1 MTTTPPLVKIC
12 GLTRP
17 EDVDAAVEAGADLIG
32 LILVDWSPRAVD
44 PARAEALRARVPAGV
59 GVVGVFV
66 DEDPGVVE
74 GLVDALALDHVQ
86 LHGAEPPEVV
96 ERFGARAIKAYRLPL
111 ERPHE
116 EGLVGSTVLLDRAF
130 GSDPSSDDLAEH
142 WRTAAAVGVER
153 RVLLA
158 GSLTVGNVGD
168 AVTAARPWAVDGV
181 RGTEAAPGVKDH
193 ARLNAFVE
201 AARTATTRGEHR

>member
-1 MTTTPPLVKIC
+1 MTAAPPLVKIC

-44 PARAEALRARVPAGV
+44 ARQAETLRARVPAEV

-66 DEDPGVVE
+66 DEDPGAVE
-74 GLVDALALDHVQ
+74 QLVDALDLDHVQ

-111 ERPHE
+111 DRPADDA
-116 EGLVGSTVLLDRAF
+116 LVGSTVLLDRAF
-130 GSDPSSDDLAEH
+130 GSEPRADDLAEH
-142 WRTAAAVGVER
+142 WRTAAAVGVGR

-158 GSLTVGNVGD
+158 GSLTVGNVGH
-168 AVTAARPWAVDGV
+168 AVAAARPWAVDGV

-193 ARLNAFVE
+193 AQLHAFVR
-201 AARTATTRGEHR
+201 AARTAPTRGEHR